1 MSVYLGTY
9 GKVELQRQFDG
20 SDLRG
25 TINPSDV
32 NVAGKRFSFDFEHG
46 QLLSGDQIEIT
57 STDGSALDF
66 ISDVNNLIAQNDDQ
80 LITQSGDVLVGNAD
94 SLRDSSVKKFVH
106 VDELDGIRLYDSFA
120 HAVNGGT
127 TNATSLAAPADNIPI
142 RVTVA
147 NSSMRLLAQCSGFE
161 LNTERETVDT
171 TTLSDEFR
179 SRVSTLMSGSGRM
192 SCFWEYT
199 GDTANEVGNYLLE
212 LQLRTKVGSQ
222 FKARFYIK
230 TAAHNPGTNAANDD
244 DEIWYEFTGVLTSC
258 AVQFSPSN
266 AIQIEADF
274 ITTGAIEIRMELNP
288 PDKLLQEAGDAIL
301 LDQGTGAVGLESA

>member
-20 SDLRG
+20 TDLQSI
-25 TINPSDV
+25 INPSDV
-32 NVAGKRFSFDFEHG
+32 NAGSKRFSFDFEHG

-66 ISDVNNLIAQNDDQ
+66 IASYTD
-80 LITQSGDVLVGNAD
+80 T
-94 SLRDSSVKKFVH
+94 SVKKFIH

-120 HAVNGGT
+120 NAVNGGT
-127 TNATSLAAPADNIPI
+127 ANAIALATPANDIPI
-142 RVTVA
+142 RVKVENA
-147 NSSMRLLAQCSGFE
+147 SRRLLTQCTSYE

-171 TTLSDEFR
+171 TALSEEFR
-179 SRVSTLMSGSGRM
+179 SRISTLMSGSGQM

-199 GDTANEVGNYLLE
+199 GNTADELSNYLLE
-212 LQLRTKVGSQ
+212 LQLRTRVGSQ

-230 TAAHNPGTNAANDD
+230 TSGHNPGGIAANDN
-244 DEIWYEFTGVLTSC
+244 DEIWYEFSGVLTSC

-266 AIQIEADF
+266 AVQIVANF
-274 ITTGAIEIRMELNP
+274 VTTGAIQIRMALET
-288 PDKLLQEAGDAIL
+288 PDKLLQENSDDIL
-301 LDQGTGAVGLESA
+301 LEQGTTDALALESV

>member
-1 MSVYLGTY
+1 MSIYLGTF
-9 GKVELQRQFDG
+9 GEVELQRQFDG
-20 SDLRG
+20 SDLRS

-32 NVAGKRFSFDFEHG
+32 NASQKRFSFDFEHG

-66 ISDVNNLIAQNDDQ
+66 IASYTD
-80 LITQSGDVLVGNAD
+80 T
-94 SLRDSSVKKFVH
+94 SVKKFIH

-120 HAVNGGT
+120 NAVNGGSA
-127 TNATSLAAPADNIPI
+127 NATALATPGDDIPI
-142 RVTVA
+142 RVKVENA
-147 NSSMRLLAQCSGFE
+147 ARRLLAQCNSFE

-171 TTLSDEFR
+171 TALSDEFR
-179 SRVSTLMSGSGRM
+179 SRISTLMSGSGQM

-199 GDTANEVGNYLLE
+199 GDTANELPNYLLE
-212 LQLRTKVGSQ
+212 LQLRTRVGSQ

-230 TAAHNPGTNAANDD
+230 TSSHNPGGAAGTAD

-266 AIQIEADF
+266 AIQIAADF
-274 ITTGAIEIRMELNP
+274 ITTGEIQIRMSLETP
-288 PDKLLQEAGDAIL
+288 SKLLQENSDDIL
-301 LDQGTGAVGLESA
+301 LEQGTTDALALESV

>member
-20 SDLRG
+20 TDLQSI
-25 TINPSDV
+25 INPSDV
-32 NVAGKRFSFDFEHG
+32 NAGSKRFSFDFEHG

-66 ISDVNNLIAQNDDQ
+66 IASYTD
-80 LITQSGDVLVGNAD
+80 T
-94 SLRDSSVKKFVH
+94 SVKKFIH

-120 HAVNGGT
+120 NAVNGGT
-127 TNATSLAAPADNIPI
+127 ANAIALATPANDIPI
-142 RVTVA
+142 RVKVENA
-147 NSSMRLLAQCSGFE
+147 SRRLLTQCTSYE

-171 TTLSDEFR
+171 TALSEEFR
-179 SRVSTLMSGSGRM
+179 SRISTLMSGSGQM

-199 GDTANEVGNYLLE
+199 GNTADELSNYLLE
-212 LQLRTKVGSQ
+212 LQLRTRVGSQ

-230 TAAHNPGTNAANDD
+230 TSGHNPGGIAANDN
-244 DEIWYEFTGVLTSC
+244 DEIWYEFSGVLTSC

-266 AIQIEADF
+266 AVQIVANF
-274 ITTGAIEIRMELNP
+274 VTTGAIQIRMALET
-288 PDKLLQEAGDAIL
+288 PDKLLQENSDDIL
-301 LDQGTGAVGLESA
+301 LEQGTTDALLLESV